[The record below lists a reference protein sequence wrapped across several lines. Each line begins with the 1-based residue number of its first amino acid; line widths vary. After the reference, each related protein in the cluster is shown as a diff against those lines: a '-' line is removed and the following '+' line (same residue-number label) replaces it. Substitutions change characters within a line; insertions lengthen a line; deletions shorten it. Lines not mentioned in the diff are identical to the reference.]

1 MLLHQL
7 CISHVIYQS
16 FDDRLETRTVFLDLS
31 KAFNKVW
38 HGGLLSKL
46 KQNGISHNPLNS
58 IIDVLNQRIIL
69 NGHYSICF
77 DIEARV
83 SLGSILGPLFF
94 PIYIS
99 DLSDDL
105 TLNLKLFA
113 DDTSLFSI
121 VKNVNSRTTDLT
133 VILVK

>member
-1 MLLHQL
+1 MFEFRTNNELVSSNQSGFKPYCYCINQLL

-16 FDDRLETRTVFLDLS
+16 FDDRLETRTVILELS

-38 HGGLLSKL
+38 HGSLLYKL

-69 NGHYSICF
+69 NGHYSIRF

-83 SLGSILGPLFF
+83 SQGSILGPLFF
-94 PIYIS
+94 PIY
-99 DLSDDL
+99 
-105 TLNLKLFA
+105 
-113 DDTSLFSI
+113 
-121 VKNVNSRTTDLT
+121 
-133 VILVK
+133 

>member
-1 MLLHQL
+1 M

-38 HGGLLSKL
+38 HGDLLYKL

-69 NGHYSICF
+69 NGHYSICC

-83 SLGSILGPLFF
+83 SQGSILGPLLF